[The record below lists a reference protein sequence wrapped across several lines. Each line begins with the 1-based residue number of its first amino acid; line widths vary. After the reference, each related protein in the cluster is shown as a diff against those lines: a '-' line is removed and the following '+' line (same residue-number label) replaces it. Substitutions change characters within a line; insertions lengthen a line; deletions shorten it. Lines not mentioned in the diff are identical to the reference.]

1 MRAGIVIVGIGV
13 VMWLVV
19 FGNFPGRGSADD
31 APTVTPTPVPVA
43 TLPPSSPTPAFA
55 EPTPDPDTDPD
66 PGPEASG
73 TIYIVQ
79 SGDNLSG
86 IAQQHGVTLQE
97 ILAANPEIT
106 DPTRISVGQ
115 EIRIPE

>member
-13 VMWLVV
+13 VMWLVLL
-19 FGNFPGRGSADD
+19 GNVPGRGSADD
-31 APTVTPTPVPVA
+31 APTATPTPAPVA

-55 EPTPDPDTDPD
+55 DPTPDPDTDPD
-66 PGPEASG
+66 PEAGG
-73 TIYIVQ
+73 TIYVVQ

-86 IAQQHGVTLQE
+86 IARQHGVTLQE
-97 ILAANPEIT
+97 ILAANPEID